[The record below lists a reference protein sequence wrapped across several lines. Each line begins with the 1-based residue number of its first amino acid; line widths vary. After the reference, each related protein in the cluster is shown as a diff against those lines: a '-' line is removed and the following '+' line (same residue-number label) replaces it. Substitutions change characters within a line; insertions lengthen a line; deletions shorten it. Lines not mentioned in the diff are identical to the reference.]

1 MRSWL
6 ANAAILLA
14 LTGGCATTAPTHAP
28 ATSTPVRSPVPSPT
42 ASALPVPSSGRAVT
56 DPALLE
62 HLPAE
67 VDDLEVMRSPESDLA
82 AASDPVV
89 TEFGAGVVT
98 GLAIDPASGDF
109 AYATLVRLRPGAFT
123 EELYR
128 SWRDSFDEGACS
140 QAGGVA
146 RTAIAEI
153 SGREVHLDSCEGG
166 VRTYHVWLQESR
178 VLVSVSSLGNR
189 RLGELLVEGL
199 RD

>member
-1 MRSWL
+1 M
-6 ANAAILLA
+6 
-14 LTGGCATTAPTHAP
+14 
-28 ATSTPVRSPVPSPT
+28 
-42 ASALPVPSSGRAVT
+42 T

-62 HLPAE
+62 HLPAQ
-67 VDDLEVMRSPESDLA
+67 VDGLDVMRSPESDLA

-89 TEFGAGVVT
+89 TEFGEGVVT

-109 AYATLVRLRPGAFT
+109 AYATLVRLRPDAFT

-140 QAGGVA
+140 QAGGVV
-146 RTAIAEI
+146 RTATTEI
-153 SGREVHLDSCEGG
+153 SGREVHIDSCEGG
-166 VRTYHVWLQESR
+166 VRTYHVWLEKSR
-178 VLVSVSSLGNR
+178 VLVSVSSLGER